1 MLARKTWPCQTCAV
15 AATPS
20 LNAVRLSLSNSS
32 SVSGNERVI
41 AMWPAEKVEQP
52 PKPQPPEHPHPPP
65 PLHPQQPAPQPAE
78 EVAQPVPQPA
88 PHAEQPPQASVL
100 HSAPQP
106 VPQPAPHA
114 EQPPQA
120 SVLHSDSAPHS
131 ARSVLVACFLAGCT
145 SVSTAGT
152 FSDEVSILRIGP
164 ASAAVCAG
172 NTRRLR

>member
-1 MLARKTWPCQTCAV
+1 MTCAKIQYSGHEMLARKTWPCQTCAV

-41 AMWPAEKVEQP
+41 AMWPAKKVEQP
-52 PKPQPPEHPHPPP
+52 SKPQPPEHPHPPP

-100 HSAPQP
+100 H
-106 VPQPAPHA
+106 
-114 EQPPQA
+114 
-120 SVLHSDSAPHS
+120 LDSAPHS

-164 ASAAVCAG
+164 ASAAVCTG

>member
-1 MLARKTWPCQTCAV
+1 MTCAKIQYSGHEMLARKTWPCQTCAV

-100 HSAPQP
+100 HS
-106 VPQPAPHA
+106 
-114 EQPPQA
+114 
-120 SVLHSDSAPHS
+120 DSAPHS

-164 ASAAVCAG
+164 ASAAVCTG

>member
-1 MLARKTWPCQTCAV
+1 MTCAKIQYSGHEMLARKTWPCQTCAV

-41 AMWPAEKVEQP
+41 AMWPAKKVEQP
-52 PKPQPPEHPHPPP
+52 SKPQPPEHPHPPP

-78 EVAQPVPQPA
+78 EVA
-88 PHAEQPPQASVL
+88 
-100 HSAPQP
+100 QP

-164 ASAAVCAG
+164 ASAAVCTG

>member
-1 MLARKTWPCQTCAV
+1 MTCAKIQYSGHEMLARKTWPCQTCAV

-100 HSAPQP
+100 H
-106 VPQPAPHA
+106 
-114 EQPPQA
+114 
-120 SVLHSDSAPHS
+120 LDSAPHS